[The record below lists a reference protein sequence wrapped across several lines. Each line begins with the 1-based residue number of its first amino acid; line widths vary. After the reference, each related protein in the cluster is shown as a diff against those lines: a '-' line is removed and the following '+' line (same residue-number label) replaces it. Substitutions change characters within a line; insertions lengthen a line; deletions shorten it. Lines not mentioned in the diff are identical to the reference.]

1 MYKGSLVSVKEVFEN
16 NVIFTTESLFITT
29 GARCIGELLQVN
41 TVLHSLWMGFNKIND
56 YGTSLIA
63 GTLCKSRISV
73 LSLWNCGI
81 TVTGAKELA
90 TGLSVNQSIKILY
103 IGGNP
108 ITVEGARLVLQ
119 SAVNNGVCEVVYVS
133 NDHKT
138 DSEVQ
143 KMSDILETRQ
153 KV

>member
-1 MYKGSLVSVKEVFEN
+1 MDFN
-16 NVIFTTESLFITT
+16 N
-29 GARCIGELLQVN
+29 IG
-41 TVLHSLWMGFNKIND
+41 D
-56 YGTSLIA
+56 DGTSVIA
-63 GTLCKSRISV
+63 GALGKSGIGDFD
-73 LSLWNCGI
+73 LYKCGI

-90 TGLSVNQSIKILY
+90 TGLSVNQSIKELR

-119 SAVNNGVCEVVYVS
+119 SAVNNGVCEEVYVG
-133 NDHKT
+133 DDYKK

-143 KMSDILETRQ
+143 KMSNMLETRQ